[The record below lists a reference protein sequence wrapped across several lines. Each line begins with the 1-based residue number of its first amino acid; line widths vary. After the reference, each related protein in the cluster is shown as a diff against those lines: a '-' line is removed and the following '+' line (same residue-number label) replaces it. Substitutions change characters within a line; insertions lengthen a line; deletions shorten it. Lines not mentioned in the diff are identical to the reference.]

1 MPKELAS
8 YARNKDTLL
17 GTARI
22 EAMSREIIANRD
34 GEIKAA
40 NAKLDEL
47 KMQEK
52 MRETRKSKL
61 TMNLL
66 YNRPLRR

>member
-1 MPKELAS
+1 M
-8 YARNKDTLL
+8 N
-17 GTARI
+17 
-22 EAMSREIIANRD
+22 REIIANRD

-47 KMQEK
+47 KMQER
-52 MRETRKSKL
+52 MRETRKPKL